1 MGSKKIASFVGAVVA
16 AVVGFLISV
25 RLRRVEARGR
35 DGGWPKSLAH
45 RGASAHAPE
54 NTLEA
59 YRLAVESGSE
69 GLELDVH
76 MTRDGQVVVMHDDD
90 VDRLTDG
97 AGPIREK
104 TLKELENLDAGY
116 HFSPDRGA
124 TFPYRGG
131 GLKIPT
137 LQEVLQQFPT
147 TPINLDIKEDQS
159 GFEEAV
165 LRVIEE
171 NGAEDRTFVAS
182 QKYRVARRF
191 RKLSN
196 GAVPTS
202 SSQLEVAIFLV
213 VSRLRL
219 ERLLRPSYAA
229 LQVPTSHHGI
239 ELVTPRFISA
249 AHNLGVRIDVWTIDD
264 SEEVHRLLD
273 LGEDVIMTNRPEVLT
288 EVLEQRLGV
297 QMKDHVRY
305 GGDPE

>member
-1 MGSKKIASFVGAVVA
+1 MGSKRITPFAVGGFAT
-16 AVVGFLISV
+16 VVGFLISA
-25 RLRRVEARGR
+25 RLRRPVLRSR
-35 DGGWPKSLAH
+35 DDGWPASLAH

-59 YRLAVESGSE
+59 YRLAVESGAG

-76 MTRDGQVVVMHDDD
+76 MTRDGQVVVMHDDV

-116 HFSPDRGA
+116 YFSPDAGS
-124 TFPYRGG
+124 TFPYRGS

-137 LQEVLQQFPT
+137 LQEVLQQFPN

-165 LRVIEE
+165 LRIIQD
-171 NGAEDRTFVAS
+171 NGAENRTFVAS

-196 GAVPTS
+196 GAISTS
-202 SSQLEVAIFLV
+202 SSQFEVGVFLLL
-213 VSRLRL
+213 SRLRL
-219 ERLLRPSYAA
+219 ERLLRPGFAA
-229 LQVPTSHHGI
+229 LQVPTSYRGI

-249 AHNLGVRIDVWTIDD
+249 AHDLGVRVDVWTIDD
-264 SEEVHRLLD
+264 SEEIHRLLD
-273 LGEDVIMTNRPEVLT
+273 LGVDVIMTNRPEVLT
-288 EVLEQRLGV
+288 EVLEQRREV
-297 QMKDHVRY
+297 RVEDHERY
-305 GGDPE
+305 GDHPD

>member
-1 MGSKKIASFVGAVVA
+1 M
-16 AVVGFLISV
+16 
-25 RLRRVEARGR
+25 
-35 DGGWPKSLAH
+35 SLAH
-45 RGASAHAPE
+45 RGASAYAPE

-59 YRLAVESGSE
+59 YRLAVESGTG

-104 TLKELENLDAGY
+104 TLNELENLDVGY
-116 HFSPDRGA
+116 RFSPDGGS
-124 TFPYRGG
+124 TFPYRGS

-137 LQEVLQQFPT
+137 LQEVLQQFPNI
-147 TPINLDIKEDQS
+147 PINLDIKEDQP

-165 LRVIEE
+165 LRIIQKH
-171 NGAEDRTFVAS
+171 GAEDRTFVAS

-191 RKLSN
+191 RRLSG

-213 VSRLRL
+213 ASRLRL

-229 LQVPTSHHGI
+229 LQVPPNHRGVA
-239 ELVTPRFISA
+239 LVTPRFISA
-249 AHNLGVRIDVWTIDD
+249 AHNLGVRVDVWTIDD
-264 SEEVHRLLD
+264 PEEAHRLLD
-273 LGEDVIMTNRPEVLT
+273 LGVDVVMTNRPEVLT
-288 EVLEQRLGV
+288 EVLEQRNGV
-297 QMKDHVRY
+297 HNLSER
-305 GGDPE
+305 